1 MPPGHVLAGA
11 DEGTWALVGA
21 LALRLGNPAVMVRR
35 TPKTY
40 FVSYGDDP
48 NVGDGRLAGERLAG
62 TQSTWWMTWCTPGRR
77 CPLPWTL
84 ASSRSP
90 LHHRF
95 GDPVDSTSGGIES
108 RAGSV
113 RSPTGDLLGEPV
125 RHARVGV

>member
-62 TQSTWWMTWCTPGRR
+62 TPIHVVDDLVYAGTPLSAAVDACVESISPAPPLRR
-77 CPLPWTL
+77 SCGLDE
-84 ASSRSP
+84 RR
-90 LHHRF
+90 HRK
-95 GDPVDSTSGGIES
+95 PRWK
-108 RAGSV
+108 RAVSD
-113 RSPTGDLLGEPV
+113 R
-125 RHARVGV
+125 